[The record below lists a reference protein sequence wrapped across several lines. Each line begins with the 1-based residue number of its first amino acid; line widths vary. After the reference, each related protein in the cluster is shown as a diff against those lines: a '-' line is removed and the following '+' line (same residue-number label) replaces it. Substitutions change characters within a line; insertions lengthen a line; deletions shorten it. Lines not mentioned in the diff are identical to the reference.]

1 MLRPYNGCRLAIAAY
16 QQYHFILMESR
27 DNHVP
32 VNGVVANGS
41 PLLELHLGREV
52 FATGNRLSG
61 VVLLR
66 LNKAINIRSLSV
78 SVTGIERP
86 AGASFVRA
94 FKRNGAFFE
103 REQLLS
109 GALKPR
115 LVSDRA
121 SLLWNAILQRNMGRT
136 LSAGEHTYPFSI
148 TLPASLPG
156 SYEGRA
162 GRIDYRVTARLQ
174 PVLGRAIRAWGVV
187 PVVFVPRMHR
197 GRPVALSSSAPDDE
211 AQSTD
216 TNMTIE
222 LPEHAIAMGGKVE
235 GRFAIANPRGLEIP
249 RVTASLEVCEWVRLA
264 VDKEIERHRVDEAVI
279 KPEDPTASS
288 VEAEFSLRLP
298 DNAPPSID
306 GTAISVIWLLKLT
319 LDTTPPT
326 EFKTP
331 ITVYQPIG
339 SSDVV

>member
-1 MLRPYNGCRLAIAAY
+1 
-16 QQYHFILMESR
+16 MESR
-27 DNHVP
+27 DSHVP

-52 FATGNRLSG
+52 FATGQRLSG

-66 LNKAINIRSLSV
+66 LPKAINIRSLSV
-78 SVTGIERP
+78 SVTGVERP
-86 AGASFVRA
+86 AGAPLVHA
-94 FKRNGAFFE
+94 FRRIGAFFG

-115 LVSDRA
+115 LISDRA
-121 SLLWNAILQRNMGRT
+121 SLLWNAMLQRNTGRT

-148 TLPASLPG
+148 TLPASLPA

-162 GRIDYRVTARLQ
+162 GKIDYRVCARLQ
-174 PVLGRAIRAWGVV
+174 PILGRAVKVWGTV

-197 GRPVALSSSAPDDE
+197 GRPVALSSPVADGE
-211 AQSTD
+211 VHSTE
-216 TNMTIE
+216 TSMTIE
-222 LPEHAIAMGGKVE
+222 LPEQAVAMGEKVE

-249 RVTASLEVCEWVRLA
+249 RVTVSLEVCEWVRLA
-264 VDKEIERHRVDEAVI
+264 VDKEIQRHRVDEAAI
-279 KPEDPTASS
+279 KPEDPTALS
-288 VEAEFSLRLP
+288 VEASFSLKLP
-298 DNAPPSID
+298 ENAPPSID

-319 LDTTPPT
+319 LDTEPPI

-331 ITVYQPIG
+331 ITVYQPLG
-339 SSDVV
+339 D